1 VSYTLQDENGT
12 LTDKQIDKIM
22 NKLLQRYESELGAE
36 LR

>member
-1 VSYTLQDENGT
+1 LN
-12 LTDKQIDKIM
+12 DKQIDKIM